1 MTTFQNDN
9 NFSEAKQESIV
20 LQSDCHRKLWI
31 CLVGGG
37 VERV

>member
-20 LQSDCHRKLWI
+20 LQSDCHRRLSP
-31 CLVGGG
+31 
-37 VERV
+37 